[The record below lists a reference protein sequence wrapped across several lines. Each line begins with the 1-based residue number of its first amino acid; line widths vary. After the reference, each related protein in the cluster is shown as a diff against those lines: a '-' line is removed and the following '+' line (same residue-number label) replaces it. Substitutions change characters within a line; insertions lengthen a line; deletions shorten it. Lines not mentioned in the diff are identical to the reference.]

1 MHEAILKPGN
11 VLELGVGGPVIEDV
25 DAIYVARAAVFGAE
39 DDRKGGLAM
48 VVGKE
53 EVTGGGGT
61 VPGAADST
69 AAEDVLGR

>member
-1 MHEAILKPGN
+1 
-11 VLELGVGGPVIEDV
+11 
-25 DAIYVARAAVFGAE
+25 VARAAVFGAE

-69 AAEDVLGR
+69 AAEDVFGR